1 MTVAFDHVT
10 VRLGD
15 QDVLR
20 DLTLTLTER
29 RIGVIGNN
37 GSGKSTLARLINGLV
52 LPTMGRVTVDD
63 LDTRTHGQE
72 VRKRVG
78 FVFQNPDAQIV
89 MPTVAEDAAFG
100 PRAHGF
106 GVDEAN
112 ARADAALALFNLT
125 AMKHRAAFT
134 LSGGEKQSLALAGV
148 LALDPAWIVFD
159 EPTTMLDRSRAKA
172 AMAAIAGLSQRVI
185 VVTHHVELLG
195 GFERVIVLNNGS
207 VVCDDTPERAIA
219 YYVENL
225 T

>member
-1 MTVAFDHVT
+1 MIAFDRVT
-10 VRLGD
+10 VRFSEL
-15 QDVLR
+15 DVLR
-20 DLTLTLTER
+20 ELTLTLTER
-29 RIGVIGNN
+29 RIGIIGNN

-52 LPTMGRVTVDD
+52 LPTTGRVTVDD
-63 LDTRTHGQE
+63 FDTRTHGQE
-72 VRKRVG
+72 VRKSVG

-100 PRAHGF
+100 PRAHGLS
-106 GVDEAN
+106 VDQAN
-112 ARADAALALFNLT
+112 ARADAALAVFNLT
-125 AMKHRAAFT
+125 LLKHRAAFT

-159 EPTTMLDRSRAKA
+159 EPTTMLDRKRATA
-172 AMAAIAGLSQRVI
+172 AMTAIAGLSQRVI

-195 GFERVIVLNNGS
+195 GFERVIVLNDGG

>member
-1 MTVAFDHVT
+1 MTITFEHVT
-10 VRLGD
+10 VRFET

-20 DLTLTLTER
+20 DVSLTFAER

-52 LPTMGRVTVDD
+52 LPTSGRVSVDD
-63 LDTRTHGQE
+63 LDTRKHGQE

-100 PRAHGF
+100 PRAHGLS
-106 GVDEAN
+106 VPEAA
-112 ARADAALALFNLT
+112 ARADAALAKFNLSG
-125 AMKHRAAFT
+125 MKGRAAFS

-159 EPTTMLDRSRAKA
+159 EPTTMLDRKRAKL
-172 AMAAIAGLSQRVI
+172 AMATIAELPQRVI
-185 VVTHHVELLG
+185 VVTHHVELLT
-195 GFERVIVLNNGS
+195 GFERVIVLNDGA
-207 VVCDDTPERAIA
+207 VVCDDKPELAIT
-219 YYVENL
+219 YYNETL